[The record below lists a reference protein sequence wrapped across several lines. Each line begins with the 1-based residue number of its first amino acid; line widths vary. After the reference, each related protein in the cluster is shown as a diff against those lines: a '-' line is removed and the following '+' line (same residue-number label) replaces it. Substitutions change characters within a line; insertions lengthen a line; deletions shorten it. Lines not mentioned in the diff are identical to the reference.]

1 MVRKQKR
8 SRTQKR
14 ALVARLLT
22 IAIIF
27 ALLVCNIGLYALV
40 LETNGYIDLTDE
52 GLYTLSEQF
61 MEEVGDIEQEITI
74 TFCTDPDYLLSNHD
88 LRYVYVM
95 AKEIEKQMDNVE
107 VKTVNITKNPT
118 AVQKY
123 RTTSASKIKPDDVI
137 VSCGERFR
145 IINGSSFWSYDSTG
159 EKHWAFNGEYKMANA
174 FLSLSAHDNPTAYFT
189 VGHGEKVYDANNPE
203 SAESKEANEFYNLL
217 ISAGLTVKTV
227 NLDNEEI
234 PEDCTLLIMNGPTLD
249 YAAKDEFDR
258 ESYFYV
264 NYTSP
269 IEKIDRY
276 MDETGSVMIFKDP
289 FVSLPTLEEY
299 LYEWGMRAESLQVKD
314 RQGESSERE
323 LLSAVYA
330 NSEKHPLGYS
340 LYSDVIDLAS
350 PPKTVVKN
358 AGYVE
363 GLWENSEKFYTPS
376 VSAMYS
382 PVLLSSEK
390 AGAYDAEGRISDLRG
405 SYHLAAISAK
415 VRQISVSTYYSYM
428 FYGASTALTS
438 SEYLSN
444 GTYGNYDI
452 MFSFVR
458 TMSRTDVYAAD
469 SLGALSMN
477 TQNYGGKILNS
488 DAMSQ
493 QVREIY
499 KNQKLIKTYAAMT
512 QRDAT
517 VFTLLAFIVPVIVL
531 PIVCIYLVAR
541 RKYM

>member
-8 SRTQKR
+8 SRTQKK
-14 ALVARLLT
+14 ALASKLLT
-22 IAIIF
+22 VALIL
-27 ALLVCNIGLYALV
+27 ALLACNIGFYALV
-40 LETNGYIDLTDE
+40 CEENGYIDLTDE

-61 MEEVGDIEQEITI
+61 KEEVGDIEQEITI
-74 TFCTDPDYLLSNHD
+74 TFCTEPDYLLSDHD

-95 AKEIEKQMDNVE
+95 AKEIEKHMDNVTVE
-107 VKTVNITKNPT
+107 TVNINKNPT
-118 AVQKY
+118 AVQKF
-123 RTTSASKIKPDDVI
+123 RTTSASKIEWDDVI

-145 IINGSSFWSYDSTG
+145 IIGGSAFWSYDSTG

-189 VGHGEKVYDANNPE
+189 VGHGETVYDADNPE
-203 SAESKEANEFYNLL
+203 TAESKASYEFYNLL

-234 PEDCTLLIMNGPTLD
+234 PEDCALLIINGPTLD

-299 LYEWGMRAESLQVKD
+299 LYEWGMKTESLQVKD
-314 RQGESSERE
+314 RQGESSDRA

-330 NSEKHPLGYS
+330 DSKKYPLGYS
-340 LYSDVIDLAS
+340 LYSDIIDLAS

-363 GLWENSEKFYTPS
+363 GLWENGEKFYS
-376 VSAMYS
+376 SGVSAMYS

-390 AGAYDAEGRISDLRG
+390 AGAYDEEGRVSDIRG

-428 FYGASTALTS
+428 FYGASTALSS

-444 GTYGNYDI
+444 GTYANYDI

-477 TQNYGGKILNS
+477 TQNYGGKILKS
-488 DAMSQ
+488 DAMSEEP
-493 QVREIY
+493 REIY
-499 KNQKLIKTYAAMT
+499 ENTKLVKTYAAMT
-512 QRDAT
+512 QRDAS
-517 VFTLLAFIVPVIVL
+517 VFTLLAFVFPVIAL
-531 PIVCIYLVAR
+531 PLVCIYLVAR